1 MKEFLVCTLSETCV
15 FSGSVSLLSQYLGF
29 MVTVLRPPEPKMGLD
44 QYLSDTLG
52 AVKEIRETFPLPPNF
67 YPTNVC
73 GGVRSFR
80 ILRFF

>member
-1 MKEFLVCTLSETCV
+1 
-15 FSGSVSLLSQYLGF
+15 